1 MPDSPL
7 VIENL
12 SFQYRTRP
20 ERAIENI
27 SFELKPGEMLL
38 IAGSSGCGKT
48 TLARCI
54 NGLIP
59 RSYGGKREGRVLLHG
74 KDVSEV
80 QIAEVAQI
88 VGTLLQD
95 PERQIVASNVYNEI
109 AFGPENLGLPREEI
123 IERVEQVASDWG

>member
-27 SFELKPGEMLL
+27 SFELKPGELIL

-48 TLARCI
+48 TLAR
-54 NGLIP
+54 
-59 RSYGGKREGRVLLHG
+59 
-74 KDVSEV
+74 
-80 QIAEVAQI
+80 
-88 VGTLLQD
+88 
-95 PERQIVASNVYNEI
+95 
-109 AFGPENLGLPREEI
+109 
-123 IERVEQVASDWG
+123 